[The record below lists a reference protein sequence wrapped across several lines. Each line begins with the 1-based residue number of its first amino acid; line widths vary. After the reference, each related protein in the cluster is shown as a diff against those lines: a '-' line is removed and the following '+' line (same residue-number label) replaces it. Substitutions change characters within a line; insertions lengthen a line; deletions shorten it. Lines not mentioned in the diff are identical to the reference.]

1 MGMHSAP
8 RRYRPART
16 SAEARYRLRRS
27 LSPQRNST
35 QLLITVLFVIL
46 GFTLTA
52 AIAGSRDDS
61 ILANARQS
69 DLVSL
74 LDDLAQREARLEAEN
89 TRLEDARETLLGGD
103 EYSALNEA
111 KRRADAL
118 GVLAGSEA
126 AAGFGI
132 EITISGNLTA
142 TTLIDALQEIRDAG
156 ATAIQISDPNL
167 AIRLVANSWFSD
179 SASGVTVSGTALEV
193 PIKISVI
200 GDPAVLKPAIEIPG
214 GLIDTV
220 GSGGG
225 QVVVEENENVEIT
238 AIVPLPNS

>member
-1 MGMHSAP
+1 MS
-8 RRYRPART
+8 
-16 SAEARYRLRRS
+16 
-27 LSPQRNST
+27 
-35 QLLITVLFVIL
+35 
-46 GFTLTA
+46 
-52 AIAGSRDDS
+52 
-61 ILANARQS
+61 
-69 DLVSL
+69 
-74 LDDLAQREARLEAEN
+74 
-89 TRLEDARETLLGGD
+89 
-103 EYSALNEA
+103 
-111 KRRADAL
+111 
-118 GVLAGSEA
+118 
-126 AAGFGI
+126 
-132 EITISGNLTA
+132 A

-225 QVVVEENENVEIT
+225 QVVVEESENVEIT

>member
-1 MGMHSAP
+1 
-8 RRYRPART
+8 
-16 SAEARYRLRRS
+16 
-27 LSPQRNST
+27 
-35 QLLITVLFVIL
+35 LFVIL

-52 AIAGSRDDS
+52 AIADRESES
-61 ILANARQS
+61 VLANARQS

-89 TRLEDARETLLGGD
+89 SRLESARETLLGGD

-118 GVLAGSEA
+118 GVLAGSEQIV
-126 AAGFGI
+126 GTGI
-132 EITISGNLTA
+132 EVTISGNLTA
-142 TTLIDALQEIRDAG
+142 STLIDAIQELRDAG
-156 ATAIQISDPNL
+156 ATAIQISDRSL
-167 AIRLVANSWFSD
+167 AVRLVANTWFAD

-200 GDPAVLKPAIEIPG
+200 GDPSVLVPAIEIPG
-214 GLIDTV
+214 GLVDTV

-225 QVVVEENENVEIT
+225 EVVVNERTDVDIS

>member
-126 AAGFGI
+126 AAGSGI

>member
-1 MGMHSAP
+1 MGSHSAP
-8 RRYRPART
+8 RRARPART
-16 SAEARYRLRRS
+16 SEEARFRLKRT
-27 LSPQRNST
+27 LSPQRSGT
-35 QLLITVLFVIL
+35 QVVITILFVAL

-52 AIAGSRDDS
+52 AVSGSANDS

-89 TRLEDARETLLGGD
+89 SRLEAARETLLGGD

-118 GVLAGSEA
+118 GVLAGSETIV
-126 AAGFGI
+126 GSGVNI
-132 EITISGNLTA
+132 DITGNLTA
-142 TTLIDALQEIRDAG
+142 GTLIDAIQELRDAG
-156 ATAIQISDPNL
+156 ATAIQISDRSL
-167 AIRLVANSWFSD
+167 AVRLVVSSWFADSD
-179 SASGVTVSGTALEV
+179 SGVTVSGTALQV
-193 PIKISVI
+193 PITISVI
-200 GDPAVLKPAIEIPG
+200 GDATVLGPAMEIPG
-214 GLIDTV
+214 GLVDTV

-225 QVVVEENENVEIT
+225 IVTITESDNVDIS

>member
-1 MGMHSAP
+1 MGSHSAP
-8 RRYRPART
+8 RRARPART
-16 SAEARYRLRRS
+16 SEEARFRLKRT
-27 LSPQRNST
+27 LSPQRSGT
-35 QLLITVLFVIL
+35 QVVITILFVAL

-52 AIAGSRDDS
+52 AVSGSANDS

-89 TRLEDARETLLGGD
+89 SRLEAARETLLGGD

-118 GVLAGSEA
+118 GVLAGSETIV
-126 AAGFGI
+126 GSGVNI
-132 EITISGNLTA
+132 DITGNLTA
-142 TTLIDALQEIRDAG
+142 GTLIDAIQELRDAG
-156 ATAIQISDPNL
+156 ATAIQISDRSL
-167 AIRLVANSWFSD
+167 AVRLVASSWFADSD
-179 SASGVTVSGTALEV
+179 SGVTVSGTALQV
-193 PIKISVI
+193 PITISVI
-200 GDPAVLKPAIEIPG
+200 GDATVLGPAMEIPG
-214 GLIDTV
+214 GLVDTV

-225 QVVVEENENVEIT
+225 IVTITESDNVDIS

>member
-126 AAGFGI
+126 AAGSGI

-225 QVVVEENENVEIT
+225 QVVVEDNENVEIT

>member
-8 RRYRPART
+8 RRARPART
-16 SAEARYRLRRS
+16 SAEARFRLKRT
-27 LSPQRNST
+27 LVPQRSGT
-35 QLLITVLFVIL
+35 QVVITVLFVAL

-52 AIAGSRDDS
+52 AVSGNASDS

-118 GVLAGSEA
+118 GVLAGSETIV
-126 AAGFGI
+126 GSGI
-132 EITISGNLTA
+132 EVTISGNLSA
-142 TTLIDALQEIRDAG
+142 STLIDAIQEIRAAG
-156 ATAIQISDPNL
+156 ALAIQISDRGL
-167 AIRLVANSWFSD
+167 AVRIVASSWFSD
-179 SASGVTVSGTALEV
+179 SSSGITVSGTALQV
-193 PIKISVI
+193 PITISVI
-200 GDPAVLKPAIEIPG
+200 GDASVLIPAIEIPG
-214 GLIDTV
+214 GLVDTV

-225 QVVVEENENVEIT
+225 KVKIAESENVDIS

>member
-1 MGMHSAP
+1 
-8 RRYRPART
+8 
-16 SAEARYRLRRS
+16 
-27 LSPQRNST
+27 
-35 QLLITVLFVIL
+35 LFVIL

-52 AIAGSRDDS
+52 AIADRESES
-61 ILANARQS
+61 VLANARQS

-89 TRLEDARETLLGGD
+89 SRLETARETLLGGD

-118 GVLAGSEA
+118 GVLAGSEQIV
-126 AAGFGI
+126 GTGI
-132 EITISGNLTA
+132 EVTISGNLTA
-142 TTLIDALQEIRDAG
+142 STLIDAIQELRDAG
-156 ATAIQISDPNL
+156 ATAIQISDRSL
-167 AIRLVANSWFSD
+167 AVRLVANTWFAD

-200 GDPAVLKPAIEIPG
+200 GDPSVLVPAIEIPG
-214 GLIDTV
+214 GLVDTV

-225 QVVVEENENVEIT
+225 EVVVNERTDVDIS

>member
-8 RRYRPART
+8 RRARPAR
-16 SAEARYRLRRS
+16 SGEEARFRLKRT
-27 LSPQRNST
+27 LSPQRSAT
-35 QLLITVLFVIL
+35 QVVITILFVVL

-52 AIAGSRDDS
+52 AISDNESES

-89 TRLEDARETLLGGD
+89 LRLENARETLLGGD

-118 GVLAGSEA
+118 GVLAGSETII
-126 AAGFGI
+126 GTGI
-132 EITISGNLTA
+132 KVSISGNLTA
-142 TTLIDALQEIRDAG
+142 STLIDAIQELRDAG
-156 ATAIQISDPNL
+156 ATAIQISDRSL
-167 AIRLVANSWFSD
+167 AVRLVANSWFAD
-179 SASGVTVSGTALEV
+179 STSGITVSGTALQV
-193 PIKISVI
+193 PITISVI
-200 GDPAVLKPAIEIPG
+200 GDPTVLVPAIEIPG
-214 GLIDTV
+214 GLVDTV

-225 QVVVEENENVEIT
+225 EVSISESENVDIS

>member
-1 MGMHSAP
+1 MGSHSAP
-8 RRYRPART
+8 RRARPART
-16 SAEARYRLRRS
+16 SEEARFRLKRT
-27 LSPQRNST
+27 LSPQRSGT
-35 QLLITVLFVIL
+35 QVVITILFVTL

-52 AIAGSRDDS
+52 AISDSESDS

-89 TRLEDARETLLGGD
+89 TLLENARETLLGGD

-118 GVLAGSEA
+118 GVLAGNETVV
-126 AAGFGI
+126 GTGI
-132 EITISGNLTA
+132 EIAISGALTA
-142 TTLIDALQEIRDAG
+142 TTLIDAIQELRDAG
-156 ATAIQISDPNL
+156 ATAIQIADRSL
-167 AIRLVANSWFSD
+167 AVRLVANSWFAD
-179 SASGVTVSGTALEV
+179 SASGVTVSGTAMEV
-193 PIKISVI
+193 PITISVI
-200 GDPAVLKPAIEIPG
+200 GDPSVLIPAIEIPG
-214 GLIDTV
+214 GLVDTV

-225 QVVVEENENVEIT
+225 EVTVSESSNVDIS

>member
-1 MGMHSAP
+1 MGSHSAP
-8 RRYRPART
+8 RRARPART
-16 SAEARYRLRRS
+16 SEEARFRLRRS
-27 LSPQRNST
+27 LSPQRSGT
-35 QLLITVLFVIL
+35 QFVITVLFIVL

-52 AIAGSRDDS
+52 AISGSANDS

-89 TRLEDARETLLGGD
+89 TRLENARETLLGGD

-118 GVLAGSEA
+118 GVLAGSETIV
-126 AAGFGI
+126 GSGI
-132 EITISGNLTA
+132 QIAITGNLTA
-142 TTLIDALQEIRDAG
+142 STLIDAIQELRDAG
-156 ATAIQISDPNL
+156 ATAIQISDRGL
-167 AIRLVANSWFSD
+167 AVRIVANSWFAD
-179 SASGVTVSGTALEV
+179 SPSGVTVSGTALQI
-193 PIKISVI
+193 PIVISVI
-200 GDPAVLKPAIEIPG
+200 GDSSVLVPALEIPG
-214 GLIDTV
+214 GLVDTV

-225 QVVVEENENVEIT
+225 AVKITESENVDIS

>member
-1 MGMHSAP
+1 
-8 RRYRPART
+8 
-16 SAEARYRLRRS
+16 
-27 LSPQRNST
+27 
-35 QLLITVLFVIL
+35 LFVIL

-126 AAGFGI
+126 AAGSGI

>member
-8 RRYRPART
+8 RRARPART
-16 SAEARYRLRRS
+16 SEEARFRLKRS
-27 LSPQRNST
+27 LTPQRSGT
-35 QLLITVLFVIL
+35 QVVITVLFVVL

-52 AIAGSRDDS
+52 AIAGRESDS

-89 TRLEDARETLLGGD
+89 ARLENARETLLGGD

-118 GVLAGSEA
+118 GVLAGSEEIS
-126 AAGFGI
+126 GTGI
-132 EITISGNLTA
+132 DVTISGNLTA
-142 TTLIDALQEIRDAG
+142 STLIDAIQELRDAG
-156 ATAIQISDPNL
+156 ATAIQISDRGL
-167 AIRLVANSWFSD
+167 AVRIVANSWFAD
-179 SASGVTVSGTALEV
+179 SPSGITVSGTALEV
-193 PIKISVI
+193 PITISVI
-200 GDPAVLKPAIEIPG
+200 GDPSVLVPAIEIPG
-214 GLIDTV
+214 GLVDTV

-225 QVVVEENENVEIT
+225 KVTITENQNVDIS
-238 AIVPLPNS
+238 AIVPLP

>member
-1 MGMHSAP
+1 MGTHSAP
-8 RRYRPART
+8 RRARPART
-16 SAEARYRLRRS
+16 SEEARFRLRRT
-27 LSPQRNST
+27 LTPQRSGT
-35 QLLITVLFVIL
+35 QFVITVLFIAL

-52 AIAGSRDDS
+52 AVSGNANDS

-74 LDDLAQREARLEAEN
+74 LDDLAQREARLQAEN
-89 TRLEDARETLLGGD
+89 TRLETARETLLGGD

-126 AAGFGI
+126 IAGSGI
-132 EITISGNLTA
+132 AVSISGNLTA
-142 TTLIDALQEIRDAG
+142 STLIDAIQELRDAG
-156 ATAIQISDPNL
+156 ATAIQISDRDL
-167 AIRLVANSWFSD
+167 AVRIVANTWFAD
-179 SASGVTVSGTALEV
+179 STSGITVSGTALQV
-193 PIKISVI
+193 PITISVI
-200 GDPAVLKPAIEIPG
+200 GDSSVLVPAIKIPG
-214 GLIDTV
+214 GLVDTV

-225 QVVVEENENVEIT
+225 EVKITESQNVDIS

>member
-1 MGMHSAP
+1 MGTHSAP
-8 RRYRPART
+8 RRARPART
-16 SAEARYRLRRS
+16 SEEARFRLRRT
-27 LSPQRNST
+27 LSPQRSGT
-35 QLLITVLFVIL
+35 QVVITILFVIL

-52 AIAGSRDDS
+52 AVSGSANDT

-89 TRLEDARETLLGGD
+89 SRLEAARETLLGGD

-118 GVLAGSEA
+118 GVLAGSETVIGSGVQIDIA
-126 AAGFGI
+126 
-132 EITISGNLTA
+132 GNLTA
-142 TTLIDALQEIRDAG
+142 ATLIDAIQELRDAG
-156 ATAIQISDPNL
+156 ATAIQISDRSL
-167 AIRLVANSWFSD
+167 AVRLVASSWFADSD
-179 SASGVTVSGTALEV
+179 SGVTVSGTALQV
-193 PIKISVI
+193 PITISVI
-200 GDPAVLKPAIEIPG
+200 GDSSVLGPAIEIPG
-214 GLIDTV
+214 GLVDTV

-225 QVVVEENENVEIT
+225 VVTITESDNVDIS